1 MAVELIGSLVRTCQ
15 SVRANIP
22 DRTVHEM
29 VLIQLVATNVAMAVA
44 SYPRDNV
51 SWSGTCRTAVD
62 TQMRMTRPSPVI
74 GVALPSDEGQ
84 RTAHATAVTSSA
96 TMTGPTMAVMA
107 MVCAASYFLNWSG
120 LTISNRG

>member
-1 MAVELIGSLVRTCQ
+1 M
-15 SVRANIP
+15 
-22 DRTVHEM
+22 
-29 VLIQLVATNVAMAVA
+29 
-44 SYPRDNV
+44 
-51 SWSGTCRTAVD
+51 
-62 TQMRMTRPSPVI
+62 I

-107 MVCAASYFLNWSG
+107 MVCAASYFVNWSG